1 MYYSWETIEA
11 FEAWHG
17 PVMTALGIP
26 FANRNAKT
34 GEIDEDAT
42 WTTAYTE
49 LRVDDNSVKYAK
61 VEDEIAERFP
71 EGLGT
76 PHTPYFEIEE
86 F

>member
-1 MYYSWETIEA
+1 MYYSWATVKS
-11 FEAWHG
+11 FNSWHKQ
-17 PVMTALGIP
+17 VKTSLGIP
-26 FANRNAKT
+26 YANRNSKT

-49 LRVDDNSVKYAK
+49 LSEDDNSVKYAK
-61 VEDEIAERFP
+61 VEHEIAETFS

-76 PHTPYFEIEE
+76 PHTPYFEIET